1 MELRLT
7 DDQWTALQEYVQA
20 GDRGRCERLID
31 AIRLEYET
39 RRRAEIEEAKRLQL
53 RNRWLPDFA

>member
-7 DDQWTALQEYVQA
+7 DDQWKALHDYVQA

-31 AIRLEYET
+31 AIRLQYET
-39 RRRAEIEEAKRLQL
+39 RRRAEIERAKRQQ
-53 RNRWLPDFA
+53 RSGRWLPDFA